1 MGNGGVFLLGRFD
14 SETFRYYTFYFVFLM
29 WAFPQ
34 TLFFFVIRMC
44 QEEFK
49 ILGKIG
55 ERLKSGEKCTCV
67 RVVCDG
73 KVIWVIMKI
82 N

>member
-1 MGNGGVFLLGRFD
+1 MC
-14 SETFRYYTFYFVFLM
+14 
-29 WAFPQ
+29 AFPQ

-55 ERLKSGEKCTCV
+55 ERLKAGEKCTYVCV
-67 RVVCDG
+67 YGVMERLFG
-73 KVIWVIMKI
+73 
-82 N
+82 